1 MSLDPRGLDRVLAAI
16 AGRLAAADRLTRAGD
31 EELLVALAG
40 VAVAALESQ
49 AASIALYD
57 PATERLVFR
66 AAAGP
71 AAGDIVGVAL
81 EPGTGIAGY
90 AFTTGQPLAVSD
102 VAADP
107 RFERA
112 VAEASGYVPS
122 SLLAV
127 PILDAAGA
135 IGVLE
140 ALDGRR
146 GTFSLHDID
155 LATSIAG
162 AVAAAVGRG
171 RLANDVRTVL
181 ERGVRDLAG
190 THAGD
195 ADSAAVEAL
204 VRRATADL
212 PADDDATW
220 RLADRIARLRD
231 ADPESIDLAIEWLD
245 ALLRHGASR
254 RRGR

>member
-1 MSLDPRGLDRVLAAI
+1 MSLDPGGDRVLAAI
-16 AGRLAAADRLTRAGD
+16 AARMAVAQRVSPAGD

-57 PATERLVFR
+57 GATDRLVFR

-71 AAGDIVGVAL
+71 GAGDIVGVSI
-81 EPGTGIAGY
+81 EPGVGIAGY
-90 AFTTGQPLAVSD
+90 AFTSGQPLAVAD
-102 VAADP
+102 VADDP

-127 PILDAAGA
+127 PILDATGA

-140 ALDGRR
+140 ALDGSR

-155 LATSIAG
+155 LATAIAG
-162 AVAAAVGRG
+162 AVAAAVGRD
-171 RLANDVRTVL
+171 RVARDSRSLL
-181 ERGVRDLAG
+181 ERALRDLAG
-190 THAGD
+190 APAPG
-195 ADSAAVEAL
+195 ADETAIDAL
-204 VRRATADL
+204 VGRATADL

-231 ADPESIDLAIEWLD
+231 ADPDSIDLAVDWLD
-245 ALLRHGASR
+245 ALIRHRATEK
-254 RRGR
+254 RGR

>member
-1 MSLDPRGLDRVLAAI
+1 MSLDPTAVDRVLAAI
-16 AGRLAAADRLTRAGD
+16 AGRSAAADRLTTAGE
-31 EELLVALAG
+31 EELLGALAG
-40 VAVAALESQ
+40 VAVAALDSQ

-57 PATERLVFR
+57 PASDRLVFR

-81 EPGTGIAGY
+81 EPAVGIAGY
-90 AFTTGQPLAVSD
+90 AFTTGQPLAVAD

-107 RFERA
+107 RFERS

-127 PILDAAGA
+127 PILDTAGA

-155 LATSIAG
+155 LATAIAG
-162 AVAAAVGRG
+162 AVAAAIGRE
-171 RLANDVRTVL
+171 RVARDVKALLASGLR
-181 ERGVRDLAG
+181 ELAG
-190 THAGD
+190 TPIGD
-195 ADSAAVEAL
+195 ADEVVVDAL
-204 VRRATADL
+204 VGRAIADL
-212 PADDDATW
+212 SADEDGTW

-231 ADPESIDLAIEWLD
+231 ADPDSIELAVDWLD
-245 ALLRHGASR
+245 ALIRHRAAG